1 MTKISVCE
9 FHVCWFKNKKDRRR
23 VHSRKRNHNWSCRRS
38 PSSSVRARRCE
49 QTPTGKTAQR
59 ATVWRGEHLDSRRH
73 CAILIESHSLSA
85 ALGCETSEIWTHRNN
100 GLLEH
105 WIIISLNVCWIA
117 DRSFHR
123 SAVSAAEVDKCCVC
137 MCGRSAIRT
146 WACLQPCRGVSVKQE
161 CCGVAVAPCPVWSPL
176 CCVVSPTRRFTWVRI
191 CYLHARCHSG
201 LARSVQ
207 VWPVCS
213 LDLKC
218 FSDNGYQRG
227 KNHR

>member
-1 MTKISVCE
+1 MFMDSKI
-9 FHVCWFKNKKDRRR
+9 
-23 VHSRKRNHNWSCRRS
+23 RKIGGVYPLGNETITD
-38 PSSSVRARRCE
+38 PVDARRAPACARGVASS
-49 QTPTGKTAQR
+49 GKTAQR

-137 MCGRSAIRT
+137 VCVEVCHSHLSLLAAVSRCVSQTGVLWCSSST
-146 WACLQPCRGVSVKQE
+146 LPCVITV
-161 CCGVAVAPCPVWSPL
+161 VL
-176 CCVVSPTRRFTWVRI
+176 CCVSHPPVYLGSYLLPSCSVPLWVGPFG
-191 CYLHARCHSG
+191 AG
-201 LARSVQ
+201 VTSVQ
-207 VWPVCS
+207 PGFKVF
-213 LDLKC
+213 L
-218 FSDNGYQRG
+218 
-227 KNHR
+227 